1 MSSNHI
7 SHESNQGFSLN
18 SGEVSQQSRMIAST
32 LSKHMGLDGALQI
45 STENQ
50 WYSVVAALNEIKSEQ
65 R

>member
-1 MSSNHI
+1 MSSNQI
-7 SHESNQGFSLN
+7 SHDSDQVLSLN

-50 WYSVVAALNEIKSEQ
+50 WYSVIAALHEMKSGQ